1 MTKLI
6 TRNASC
12 LSKVTLRSEH
22 DSCAYIAK
30 QHHKI
35 TLHPRRL
42 SLQMNTK
49 VARFM
54 LWNHRIILVV

>member
-1 MTKLI
+1 MTKRI

-12 LSKVTLRSEH
+12 LRKVTLRSEH
-22 DSCAYIAK
+22 CSYAYIAE
-30 QHHKI
+30 QHNKI